1 LFGFSKFQEVSR
13 ASFINEKFPGRACK
27 GSIVIKVFNHWFHR
41 KTIAQVAVDLMF
53 PVVCVILAAMW
64 IGGGGR
70 FELEKVAFY
79 AVIFALTMIVF
90 NTWLGIYQRVH
101 SRTREETRARAV
113 LSLYLAIPL
122 AYGVFYLLS
131 VAEVDRNFMLLSGL
145 AALFTTLLRRVH
157 SAHSSSGSILRHR
170 VLVFGVGEEAENVG
184 RVLRKSDPD
193 IQIVGFYP
201 CATETEIVVPA
212 QVVLSQQMSLSD
224 TAQSLKVDEIIV
236 AVRERRGGALPLR
249 ELLDCKLSGV
259 RVLDLASYFERA
271 LGQLRLDSLR
281 VGWLIFGEGFRQN
294 WRRTSI
300 KRLFDVL
307 VAAFLLLL
315 ALPVMMLTAIL
326 IVLEDGFSV
335 FYRQERVGLDG
346 RLFKVIK
353 FRSMFNDAESDG
365 KPRWATLDDDRV
377 TRVGRLIRKLRIDEL
392 PQLYNVLVGD
402 MSLVGPRPERP
413 YFVDQLTRDIP
424 FYAVRHSVKP
434 GLTGWAQVMYK
445 YGATVE
451 DSVQKLQY
459 DLYYVKNHTLFL
471 DILILFQTVG
481 VVLTGK
487 GAR

>member
-1 LFGFSKFQEVSR
+1 M
-13 ASFINEKFPGRACK
+13 
-27 GSIVIKVFNHWFHR
+27 IKVFNHWFHR

-157 SAHSSSGSILRHR
+157 SAHSQSGSILSHR

-392 PQLYNVLVGD
+392 PQLYNVLAGE

>member
-1 LFGFSKFQEVSR
+1 M
-13 ASFINEKFPGRACK
+13 
-27 GSIVIKVFNHWFHR
+27 IKVFNHWFHR

-64 IGGGGR
+64 IGGGGHL
-70 FELEKVAFY
+70 ELEKVAFY
-79 AVIFALTMIVF
+79 AVIFALTMVVF

-131 VAEVDRNFMLLSGL
+131 VAEIDRSFLLLSGL

-157 SAHSSSGSILRHR
+157 SAHSRSGSILSHR

-193 IQIVGFYP
+193 IQIVGYYP
-201 CATETEIVVPA
+201 CATETEIVVPV
-212 QVVLSQQMSLSD
+212 QVVLSQEMSLSD
-224 TAQSLKVDEIIV
+224 TAQSLRVDEIIV

-281 VGWLIFGEGFRQN
+281 VGWMIFGEGFRQN
-294 WRRTSI
+294 WRRTSV
-300 KRLFDVL
+300 KRLFDVV
-307 VAAFLLLL
+307 VASALLLL
-315 ALPVMMLTAIL
+315 SLPVMMLTAIL
-326 IVLEDGFSV
+326 IVLEDGLSI

-392 PQLYNVLVGD
+392 PQLYNVLAGD

-434 GLTGWAQVMYK
+434 GLTGWAQVRYQ
-445 YGATVE
+445 YGSTFE
-451 DSVQKLQY
+451 DSVHKLQY

>member
-1 LFGFSKFQEVSR
+1 M
-13 ASFINEKFPGRACK
+13 
-27 GSIVIKVFNHWFHR
+27 IKVFNHWFHR
-41 KTIAQVAVDLMF
+41 KTVAQVAVDLMF
-53 PVVCVILAAMW
+53 PVVCVIFAAMW
-64 IGGGGR
+64 LGRGGR
-70 FELEKVAFY
+70 LELEKVAFY
-79 AVIFALTMIVF
+79 AVIFALLMIVL
-90 NTWLGIYQRVH
+90 NAWLGIYQRAH

-122 AYGVFYLLS
+122 AYVVFALLS
-131 VAEVDRNFMLLSGL
+131 VAEVDRGFMLLSGL

-157 SAHSSSGSILRHR
+157 SAHSGPGSLLSHR

-193 IQIVGFYP
+193 IEIVGFYP
-201 CATETEIVVPA
+201 CSTDSEIVVPS
-212 QVVLSQQMSLSD
+212 QVILSQEMSLSD
-224 TAQSLKVDEIIV
+224 TAHSLKVDEIIV

-281 VGWLIFGEGFRQN
+281 VGWLIFGEGFRQS
-294 WRRTSI
+294 WRRTTV
-300 KRLFDVL
+300 KRLFDV
-307 VAAFLLLL
+307 VIAAGLLLL
-315 ALPVMMLTAIL
+315 ALPVMLLTALL
-326 IVLEDGFSV
+326 IVLEDGFAI

-353 FRSMFNDAESDG
+353 FRSMRNDAESDG
-365 KPRWATLDDDRV
+365 KPRWATLDDERV
-377 TRVGRLIRKLRIDEL
+377 TRVGRIIRRLRIDEL
-392 PQLYNVLVGD
+392 PQLYNVLAGD

-434 GLTGWAQVMYK
+434 GLTGWAQVSYQ
-445 YGATVE
+445 YGSTVE

>member
-1 LFGFSKFQEVSR
+1 M
-13 ASFINEKFPGRACK
+13 
-27 GSIVIKVFNHWFHR
+27 IKVFNHWFHR

-157 SAHSSSGSILRHR
+157 SAHSQSGSILSHR

-224 TAQSLKVDEIIV
+224 TAQSLKVNEIIV

>member
-1 LFGFSKFQEVSR
+1 L
-13 ASFINEKFPGRACK
+13 P
-27 GSIVIKVFNHWFHR
+27 
-41 KTIAQVAVDLMF
+41 
-53 PVVCVILAAMW
+53 
-64 IGGGGR
+64 
-70 FELEKVAFY
+70 
-79 AVIFALTMIVF
+79 
-90 NTWLGIYQRVH
+90 
-101 SRTREETRARAV
+101 
-113 LSLYLAIPL
+113 
-122 AYGVFYLLS
+122 
-131 VAEVDRNFMLLSGL
+131 
-145 AALFTTLLRRVH
+145 
-157 SAHSSSGSILRHR
+157 
-170 VLVFGVGEEAENVG
+170 
-184 RVLRKSDPD
+184 
-193 IQIVGFYP
+193 
-201 CATETEIVVPA
+201 
-212 QVVLSQQMSLSD
+212 
-224 TAQSLKVDEIIV
+224 
-236 AVRERRGGALPLR
+236 VRERRGGALPLR

-402 MSLVGPRPERP
+402 MSLGR
-413 YFVDQLTRDIP
+413 
-424 FYAVRHSVKP
+424 AAS
-434 GLTGWAQVMYK
+434 
-445 YGATVE
+445 
-451 DSVQKLQY
+451 
-459 DLYYVKNHTLFL
+459 
-471 DILILFQTVG
+471 
-481 VVLTGK
+481 
-487 GAR
+487 

>member
-1 LFGFSKFQEVSR
+1 M
-13 ASFINEKFPGRACK
+13 
-27 GSIVIKVFNHWFHR
+27 IKVFNHWFHR
-41 KTIAQVAVDLMF
+41 RTIAQVAVDLMF
-53 PVVCVILAAMW
+53 PIASVVLAAMW
-64 IGGGGR
+64 IGHGGYLA
-70 FELEKVAFY
+70 LEKVAFY
-79 AVIFALTMIVF
+79 AVIFALTMIVM
-90 NTWLGIYQRVH
+90 NAWLGIYQRVH

-122 AYGVFYLLS
+122 AYLVFALLS
-131 VAEVDRNFMLLSGL
+131 VAEVDQGFMLLSGL
-145 AALFTTLLRRVH
+145 AAVFATLVRRVH
-157 SAHSSSGSILRHR
+157 SAHSSAGSLLSHR

-201 CATETEIVVPA
+201 SATDTEVVVPS
-212 QVVLSQQMSLSD
+212 QVVLSQERSLSD
-224 TAQSLKVDEIIV
+224 TAHSLRVDEIIV

-271 LGQLRLDSLR
+271 LGQIRLDSLR
-281 VGWLIFGEGFRQN
+281 VGWLIFGEGFRQS
-294 WRRTSI
+294 WRRASV
-300 KRLFDVL
+300 KRLFDIV
-307 VAAFLLLL
+307 VASCLLLM
-315 ALPVMMLTAIL
+315 AVPVMLLTATL
-326 IVLEDGFSV
+326 IVLEDGLSV

-353 FRSMFNDAESDG
+353 FRSMRNDAESDG
-365 KPRWATLDDDRV
+365 TPRWATVNDDRV
-377 TRVGRLIRKLRIDEL
+377 TRVGRIIRKLRIDEL
-392 PQLYNVLVGD
+392 PQLYNVLTGD

-434 GLTGWAQVMYK
+434 GLTGWAQVSYH
-445 YGATVE
+445 YGSTVD

-471 DILILFQTVG
+471 DLLVLFETVG

>member
-1 LFGFSKFQEVSR
+1 
-13 ASFINEKFPGRACK
+13 
-27 GSIVIKVFNHWFHR
+27 VIKVFNHWFHR
-41 KTIAQVAVDLMF
+41 KTVAQVAVDLMF

-64 IGGGGR
+64 IGGGGHL
-70 FELEKVAFY
+70 ELEKVAFY
-79 AVIFALTMIVF
+79 AVIFALTMVLF
-90 NTWLGIYQRVH
+90 NTWLGIYQRAH

-131 VAEVDRNFMLLSGL
+131 VAEIDRNFLLLSGL
-145 AALFTTLLRRVH
+145 AALFMTLLRRVH
-157 SAHSSSGSILRHR
+157 SAHSRSGSILSHR

-193 IQIVGFYP
+193 IEIVGYYP
-201 CATETEIVVPA
+201 CRTETEIVVPV
-212 QVVLSQQMSLSD
+212 QVVLSQEMSLSD
-224 TAQSLKVDEIIV
+224 TAQFLKVHEIIV

-281 VGWLIFGEGFRQN
+281 VGWMIFGEGFRQN
-294 WRRTSI
+294 WRRTSV
-300 KRLFDVL
+300 KRLFDVV
-307 VAAFLLLL
+307 VASVLLLI
-315 ALPVMMLTAIL
+315 ALPVMVLTAIL
-326 IVLEDGFSV
+326 IVLEDGLPI
-335 FYRQERVGLDG
+335 FYWQERVGLDG

-353 FRSMFNDAESDG
+353 FRSMFNNAESDG

-434 GLTGWAQVMYK
+434 GLTGWAQVRYQ
-445 YGATVE
+445 YGSTFE
-451 DSVQKLQY
+451 DSVHKLQY

-471 DILILFQTVG
+471 DIVILFQTVG